1 VQKKLLR
8 LKQQLQLQDSKRPAG
23 ALLEDYH
30 EIDAYRCI
38 TNLRVCEAIRR
49 GVFQEAETLD
59 QLPNLVE
66 QEEKELFGLEG
77 VEVTAGV
84 KMHPR
89 SAKIAK
95 WRALGPY
102 RGARDGEKSRSVK
115 LLGPLELET
124 GERLRQFEAEALK
137 EVRR

>member
-1 VQKKLLR
+1 M
-8 LKQQLQLQDSKRPAG
+8 
-23 ALLEDYH
+23 
-30 EIDAYRCI
+30 
-38 TNLRVCEAIRR
+38 
-49 GVFQEAETLD
+49 
-59 QLPNLVE
+59 PNLIAH
-66 QEEKELFGLEG
+66 EEKELFGLGG

-115 LLGPLELET
+115 LLGPVEEAT
-124 GERLRQFEAEALK
+124 GERLKQFEDEQLR
-137 EVRR
+137 EIRRQNRERMARLARKS

>member
-1 VQKKLLR
+1 M
-8 LKQQLQLQDSKRPAG
+8 
-23 ALLEDYH
+23 
-30 EIDAYRCI
+30 
-38 TNLRVCEAIRR
+38 
-49 GVFQEAETLD
+49 ETLD

-102 RGARDGEKSRSVK
+102 GGARDGEKSRSVK
-115 LLGPLELET
+115 LLGPVELET

-137 EVRR
+137 DIRR

>member
-1 VQKKLLR
+1 M
-8 LKQQLQLQDSKRPAG
+8 D
-23 ALLEDYH
+23 
-30 EIDAYRCI
+30 
-38 TNLRVCEAIRR
+38 
-49 GVFQEAETLD
+49 TLD

-66 QEEKELFGLEG
+66 HEEKELFGLQG

-89 SAKIAK
+89 SATVAK

-102 RGARDGEKSRSVK
+102 RGALDGEKSRSVK

-124 GERLRQFEAEALK
+124 GEQLKQFEEENLRQIRRQNK
-137 EVRR
+137 ERMARLARKS